1 MSIDANTI
9 LNLQNTVAGDNTKPL
24 STIDT
29 LASLKALN
37 FFAKGGD
44 DIDPTIGAIA
54 QNEIAYLK
62 AGMEAINRNP
72 MLSLRFGND
81 LNASMTIAA
90 LLKQRNAQRI
100 YENTLDVYAKTV
112 PNREAMILNKSR
124 EGQIVDFG
132 FPVPPE
138 REE

>member
-9 LNLQNTVAGDNTKPL
+9 LSLQNTIAGDNTKPL

-29 LASLKALN
+29 RASLKALN
-37 FFAKGGD
+37 FFAKGGAE
-44 DIDPTIGAIA
+44 IDPTIGAIA
-54 QNEIAYLK
+54 KNEISYLQ
-62 AGMEAINRNP
+62 AGMKAINENP

-81 LNASMTIAA
+81 LNASMTIAS

-112 PNREAMILNKSR
+112 PNKEAMTLN
-124 EGQIVDFG
+124 EGATTKVNFG
-132 FPVPPE
+132 F
-138 REE
+138 